1 VGARESRLVEFRA
14 SSNGQKGTPHGP
26 LRHNDPQLQS
36 REDAFAYLAD
46 LENFAEWD
54 PGVSSA
60 SQVDGDGPG
69 LGAAYDV
76 KAGGAALRY
85 EVIEFASP
93 NRMVAEAKTMFF
105 RSYDIIEVVERSDG
119 CDVTYDATLELNGP
133 FGLLDFGLRLFFDK
147 IGNKAAAG
155 MITALNGT
163 KIR

>member
-1 VGARESRLVEFRA
+1 MAHYVTTIRTSM
-14 SSNGQKGTPHGP
+14 SS
-26 LRHNDPQLQS
+26 
-36 REDAFAYLAD
+36 EDAFAYMAD

-60 SQVDGDGPG
+60 SQVAGDGPG

-76 KAGGAALRY
+76 KASGAKLRY
-85 EVIEFASP
+85 EIIEFDSP
-93 NRMVAEAKTMFF
+93 NRLVAEAKTTFF
-105 RSYDIIEVVERSDG
+105 RSYDIIEIHERSDG

-147 IGNKAAAG
+147 IGDKAAAG
-155 MITALNGT
+155 MVTALRGT